1 MIKELACIILSA
13 IVLTGC
19 SAGISEK
26 ETDIS
31 TSASQELTTQS
42 SVESESEETISESEE
57 TVDEDWQ
64 VKAIYDN
71 SDVWEL
77 SDTLQLGEASEKD
90 TLEYCQYAVTD
101 LDNDGYLEVVKYGS
115 AGRDL
120 NSYLRIYEVA
130 EDGSIGEMDDS
141 VLKGFDDGIPD
152 FSLDEGPIGFY
163 EDENGNRVYLVH
175 DFISYGLEGQVN
187 IYSLMTIRDNKVELD
202 RVCRNELS
210 KTESE
215 ETYTYQDGEGNE
227 ITEEEYEQIFAE
239 FELKATDSFEFGWFT
254 DITMDEIKGSAE
266 KVSKK

>member
-1 MIKELACIILSA
+1 MKKELACIILSA

-19 SAGISEK
+19 SAGVSEQ

-31 TSASQELTTQS
+31 TSASQESTTQS
-42 SVESESEETISESEE
+42 SVESESKETLFESEE

-90 TLEYCQYAVTD
+90 TLEYCKYAVTD
-101 LDNDGYLEVVKYGS
+101 LDNDGYLEVVKYGI

-152 FSLDEGPIGFY
+152 FFLDEGAIGFY

-175 DFISYGLEGQVN
+175 DLISYSLEGQVN

-227 ITEEEYEQIFAE
+227 ITEEEYEQILAE
-239 FELKATDSFEFGWFT
+239 FELKAMDSFEFGWFT

-266 KVSKK
+266 KVSI